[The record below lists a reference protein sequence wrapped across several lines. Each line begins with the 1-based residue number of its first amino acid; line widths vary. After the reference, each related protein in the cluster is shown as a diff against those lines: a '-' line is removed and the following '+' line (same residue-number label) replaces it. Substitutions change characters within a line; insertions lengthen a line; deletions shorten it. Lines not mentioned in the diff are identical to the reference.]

1 MSRAGATRQNNLR
14 LAALVAQGLYVAST
28 FALAAYLLSGG
39 LSESSALF
47 AFRALLAGLV
57 GVWWGVILGRYLRAQ
72 ATPEG
77 DGTLRALRAAFPWLT
92 AYRLA
97 LWLLGLLLAGA
108 LDPTV
113 NPGATL
119 IVTLVSLAYILAKN
133 AVYGTLAREAEQP
146 QDEAGRARLAGWLN
160 VGAALALALA
170 VINGLPARG
179 ESPPPALA
187 LALSVMPALFDL
199 LALAFARGAILARL
213 PVR

>member
-1 MSRAGATRQNNLR
+1 MRDGRFSA
-14 LAALVAQGLYVAST
+14 LALAAQGLYVAAT

-39 LSESSALF
+39 VSESSALF
-47 AFRALLAGLV
+47 AFRAFLAGLV
-57 GVWWGVILGRYLRAQ
+57 GAWWGVVLARYLRAQ
-72 ATPEG
+72 ATPAG

-97 LWLLGLLLAGA
+97 LWLLGLLLAGTP
-108 LDPTV
+108 DPTV

-119 IVTLVSLAYILAKN
+119 LVTLVSLAYILAKN

-146 QDEAGRARLAGWLN
+146 QDAAGRARLAGWLN

-179 ESPPPALA
+179 ESPPPPLA
-187 LALSVMPALFDL
+187 LALSVLPAVFDL
-199 LALAFARGAILARL
+199 LALACARRAILAR
-213 PVR
+213 PEGGTQSR